1 MSYEIITPI
10 DKIKSKL
17 ETAVNVLNTAR
28 LLIPSDKPLTLKS
41 IELVSSVIQTREF
54 QELAAFAV
62 DLVDLVT
69 KHFAHKIKT

>member
-1 MSYEIITPI
+1 
-10 DKIKSKL
+10 
-17 ETAVNVLNTAR
+17 
-28 LLIPSDKPLTLKS
+28 LIPSDKPLTLKS
-41 IELVSSVIQTREF
+41 IELVSAVIQTREF